1 MDVNDERVEYSKD
14 ELRVALHEY
23 QDILESIDW
32 LNNKEELDYKTKW
45 SMLSKNLTLRAIK
58 MAVVYE
64 DLKN

>member
-1 MDVNDERVEYSKD
+1 MNVNDEGVEYSKD

-23 QDILESIDW
+23 EDILESINW
-32 LNNKEELDYKTKW
+32 LNGKEEIDHRTKW
-45 SMLSKNLTLRAIK
+45 SMLSKTLALRAIE